1 MKPRYLL
8 SLISA
13 TVLLTACGQEQEQN
27 FAEPLP
33 EVVDFNYHV
42 KPILSDTCYLCHG
55 PDKSNA
61 KAGLTLSNFDDATT
75 HITDNGVA
83 ALIPGNAE
91 GSEAFQRIM
100 SDDENIIMPPPN
112 AHLTLS
118 ARDKA
123 IIKKWIDQGA
133 EYKKHWALISPVKVT
148 PPTLKA
154 VEWANNE
161 IDHFIGKKIED
172 KNLQPNSQA
181 DKESLI
187 RRLSFDLTGLPP
199 STEQLDNYLSN
210 NSKDATPK
218 LIDELMASPAFGERL
233 ATEWLDVARY
243 ADTHGYST
251 DYYRDM
257 SPYRD
262 WVIESFNQNRP
273 FDEFITWQVAGDL
286 LPNATEQQ
294 ILATAFNRV
303 HAQNGEGGIVNEEFR
318 VEYVKDRVQ
327 TIGTGLLGMTMHC
340 AQCHDHKYDPISA
353 KDYYSTFAFFNNLDE
368 SGQISYDPNDM
379 PVPTLM
385 LPTAE
390 QKQTTEQ
397 LTAQVA
403 ELENSLRSF
412 KTVNAEF
419 KQWLD
424 KNEGK
429 VTNKGKD
436 ALIAHFDFS
445 SKDSTKTLHN
455 KVDKKSSGKVM
466 FGGKPKKKTGPKL
479 VHIQD
484 SNRSA
489 IKLNGDDI
497 LFFPTLNGYHRAK
510 PFSLSID
517 VKIPTDTED
526 GVLVHYNKAGIL
538 YNFKGFDLGIE
549 DGHWMVRF
557 AHSYPYNAIKIDARE
572 PVAREQWTN
581 VAITYDG
588 SSTAA
593 GLKLYINGE
602 LAQTDVERDNL
613 YKDIEHTRTSV
624 KEEMGIKIGAR
635 WRSKGLPNVLVDN
648 FKVYDRDL
656 TAIEMHNAQSEQPVT
671 ASMEALLAVFN
682 KTVNKDYINTSN
694 QLQTLRHQQNQM
706 IEQFQEIMVMQE
718 MEQPRQAYVLER
730 GGYAN
735 HGEKVSPGVP
745 ERFYPFD
752 PDWPKNRIGLAKWL
766 TAPKHPLVSRVIVN
780 RYWQLVFGTGLVRT
794 PEDFGNQ
801 GELPTHPLLL
811 DWLAVEFVESG
822 WDVKH
827 IIKLMVSSAT
837 YQQSSK
843 TTEQLNESDPEN
855 RLYARG
861 PSGRL
866 TAEMIRDNALAA
878 SDLLVDKIGGESV
891 RPYQPKDIWKM
902 NNKTYERGDGE
913 DLYRRSMYTIYK
925 RSAPPP
931 NLMAFDAPS
940 RSYSVGTRQ
949 ETSTPLQALALLND
963 PQIIEASKVLSAK
976 LMRQFDSPTEIL
988 SQAYRK
994 ITSRI
999 PSDAELTI
1007 IEQMYQQT
1015 LTDFTDSPQQVA
1027 ELLDIGDT
1035 KVSAQQNT
1043 AELAALT
1050 SVTNIL
1056 MNHDAAVIKKVEDK
1070 LWIAETFYV
1079 TVY

>member
-1 MKPRYLL
+1 MKSTYLL
-8 SLISA
+8 SLIS
-13 TVLLTACGQEQEQN
+13 TSLLLTACSQEPEQT

-33 EVVDFNYHV
+33 EVVDFNFHV

-61 KAGLTLSNFDDATT
+61 KAGLTLSNFADATK
-75 HITDNGVA
+75 HITDNGVP

-91 GSEAFQRIM
+91 DSEAFQRMM
-100 SDDENIIMPPPN
+100 SDDENVIMPPPN
-112 AHLTLS
+112 SHLTLS
-118 ARDKA
+118 SRDKA
-123 IIKKWIDQGA
+123 IIKKWINQGA
-133 EYKKHWALISPVKVT
+133 EYKKHWALITPEKVNL
-148 PPTLKA
+148 PTLKEP
-154 VEWANNE
+154 EWANNE
-161 IDHFIGKKIED
+161 IDHFISKKIEN
-172 KNLQPNSQA
+172 KNLKANSQA

-199 STEQLDNYLSN
+199 STEQLDEYLN
-210 NSKDATPK
+210 NDSPKATSELIDK
-218 LIDELMASPAFGERL
+218 LIASPAFGERL
-233 ATEWLDVARY
+233 ATEWLDVARF
-243 ADTHGYST
+243 ADTHGYSM
-251 DYYRDM
+251 DFYRDM

-286 LPNATEQQ
+286 LPNATQEQ

-397 LTAQVA
+397 LNAQVI
-403 ELENSLRSF
+403 ELENSLKSF
-412 KTVNAEF
+412 KAVNPEF

-424 KNEGK
+424 KNNGT
-429 VTNKGKD
+429 VSNKGDD
-436 ALIAHFDFS
+436 ALIAQFDFD
-445 SKDSTKTLHN
+445 SKDSTKTIHN
-455 KVDKKSSGKVM
+455 KIDKKASGKVM
-466 FGGKPKKKTGPKL
+466 FGGKPKKTKGPEL
-479 VHIQD
+479 VHIKD
-484 SNRSA
+484 TNRSA
-489 IKLNGDDI
+489 IQLNGDDI
-497 LFFPTLNGYHRAK
+497 LFFPTLNGYNRAK

-517 VKIPTDTED
+517 VKIPEDAKD

-549 DGHWMVRF
+549 EGHWMVRF
-557 AHSYPYNAIKIDARE
+557 AHNYPFNAIKIDAVQ
-572 PVAREQWTN
+572 PVIREQWTN

-588 SSTAA
+588 SSKAS
-593 GLKLYINGE
+593 GVKLYINGE
-602 LAQTDVERDNL
+602 LAQTVVERDNL
-613 YKDIEHTRTSV
+613 YKEIEHTRTSV
-624 KEEMGIKIGAR
+624 KDEMGLKVGAR

-648 FKVYDRDL
+648 FKVYNRDL
-656 TAIEMHNAQSEQPVT
+656 TQIEMHNAYLGQPAT
-671 ASMEALLAVFN
+671 QNMDELLALFN
-682 KTVNKDYINTSN
+682 RTVNKDYINTSN
-694 QLQTLRHQQNQM
+694 QLQALRHQQNQM
-706 IEQFQEIMVMQE
+706 IEQFQEVMVMKE
-718 MEQPRQAYVLER
+718 MDKPRQAYLLER

-745 ERFYPFD
+745 ERFYPYD
-752 PDWPKNRIGLAKWL
+752 PAWPKNRLGLAKWL
-766 TAPKHPLVSRVIVN
+766 TAPKHPLVARVIVN
-780 RYWQLVFGTGLVRT
+780 RYWQLMFGTGLVRT

-811 DWLAVEFVESG
+811 DWLAVEFIESG

-827 IIKLMVSSAT
+827 MIKLMASSAT

-843 TTEQLNESDPEN
+843 PSQQIKEIDPEN
-855 RLYARG
+855 RLYAYG

-866 TAEMIRDNALAA
+866 SAEMIRDNALAA
-878 SDLLVDKIGGESV
+878 SDLLIDKIGGESV

-902 NNKTYERGDGE
+902 NNKTYERGHGE

-931 NLMAFDAPS
+931 NLMAFDSPS

-963 PQIIEASKVLSAK
+963 PQIIEASKVLSAQ
-976 LMRQFDSPTEIL
+976 LMTEYELPKDIL
-988 SQAYRK
+988 RQAYRK
-994 ITSRI
+994 ITSRT
-999 PSDAELTI
+999 PSEQELTI

-1015 LTDFTDSPQQVA
+1015 LADFTNTPEQVTQ
-1027 ELLDIGDT
+1027 LLDVGDS
-1035 KVSAQQNT
+1035 KVTEQQNT

-1056 MNHDAAVIKKVEDK
+1056 MNHDAAVIKR
-1070 LWIAETFYV
+1070 
-1079 TVY
+1079 